1 MYSGLG
7 LPATMIYFQLGP
19 TLKNKLA
26 LGLSKW
32 RPQTDSQDGVAS
44 FKYKDHACVGELLNY
59 FPIKLA
65 TFFSFL
71 IEF

>member
-7 LPATMIYFQLGP
+7 LPATMIYFQLRP

-32 RPQTDSQDGVAS
+32 RPQLTDSQDGVAS
-44 FKYKDHACVGELLNY
+44 LKDHACMH
-59 FPIKLA
+59 A
-65 TFFSFL
+65 
-71 IEF
+71 